1 MRSIVEGA
9 QAMRAPERTIG
20 RAKQLRRDMMLPEV
34 ILWTQLRKRGTDGQ
48 RWRRQ
53 HPVGAYVLDFYCTE
67 ARLAVEVDGAAHDVA
82 IRALRDER
90 RDAWLREQAIE
101 VLRFAATEILR
112 DRELEDVLR
121 TIADRAKRR
130 M

>member
-1 MRSIVEGA
+1 
-9 QAMRAPERTIG
+9 MRAPRKTVRQARG
-20 RAKQLRRDMMLPEV
+20 LRRGMTLPEV
-34 ILWTQLRKRGTDGQ
+34 ILWAQLRKRGTEGQ

-53 HPVGAYVLDFYCTE
+53 HPVGAYVLDFFCTE
-67 ARLAVEVDGAAHDVA
+67 ARLAVEVDGAAHDVVSQ
-82 IRALRDER
+82 ALRDER
-90 RDAWLREQAIE
+90 RDRWLREQGIE

-121 TIADRAKRR
+121 TIADRAKQR